1 MTSTNR
7 VLAGAPGDCCF
18 TGFRHEGTP
27 VGNKITIANVP
38 TYFVEGSSKGDSEAR
53 RRILIFLAD
62 VYGPFYQNNMLVQ
75 DFLAQNGFTVL
86 GIDYFMGDPVHLHD
100 NEQGFDRSKWMEK
113 SHDSAREVFPKWWEA
128 VTAKYVTPR
137 YCRQAHLTVNPGYC
151 FGARYTMQLSDDD
164 AIVAAALAH
173 PAFLN
178 EDHFR
183 NIKKPLMLSCA
194 ETDHT
199 FPLQSRRV
207 AEDILVERKAQ
218 YFFQVFSGVA
228 HGFASRSDPSSPDGR
243 WGKEQSAHGIALWFH
258 RFIDESFHNGRKE
271 I

>member
-1 MTSTNR
+1 MSTTNR
-7 VLAGAPGDCCF
+7 VLAGPSGECCF

-27 VGNKITIANVP
+27 VGNTITIAEVP
-38 TYFVEGSSKGDSEAR
+38 TYFVEGSAKNGSDAK
-53 RRILIFLAD
+53 RRILIFFAD

-86 GIDYFMGDPVHLHD
+86 GIDYFMGDPVHSHD
-100 NEQGFDRSKWMEK
+100 GEEGFDRAKWMEK
-113 SHDSAREVFPKWWEA
+113 SHKIAHEVLPKWWKAVNVKYGNEA
-128 VTAKYVTPR
+128 N
-137 YCRQAHLTVNPGYC
+137 YCVVGYC
-151 FGARYTMQLSDDD
+151 FGAKYTMELSNDD

-183 NIKKPLMLSCA
+183 KIKKPLMLSCA

-199 FPLQSRRV
+199 FPLQSRRI

-218 YFFQVFSGVA
+218 YFFQVFSGVE

-258 RFIDESFHNGRKE
+258 RFLDESFQNGKGQFSANL
-271 I
+271 

>member
-1 MTSTNR
+1 MSTTNR
-7 VLAGAPGDCCF
+7 VLAGPSGECCF

-27 VGNKITIANVP
+27 VGNTITIAEVP
-38 TYFVEGSSKGDSEAR
+38 TYFVESSAKNGSDAK
-53 RRILIFLAD
+53 RRILIFFAD

-86 GIDYFMGDPVHLHD
+86 GIDYFMGDPVHSHD
-100 NEQGFDRSKWMEK
+100 GEEGFDRAKWMEK
-113 SHDSAREVFPKWWEA
+113 SHKIAHEVIPKWWEA
-128 VTAKYVTPR
+128 VNRKYGNEAN
-137 YCRQAHLTVNPGYC
+137 YCVVGYC
-151 FGARYTMQLSDDD
+151 FGAKYTMELSNDD

-183 NIKKPLMLSCA
+183 KIKKPLMLSCA

-199 FPLQSRRV
+199 FPLQSRRI

-218 YFFQVFSGVA
+218 YFFQVFSGVE

-258 RFIDESFHNGRKE
+258 RFLDESFQNGKGQFSANL
-271 I
+271 

>member
-1 MTSTNR
+1 MSATNR
-7 VLAGAPGDCCF
+7 VLAGPSGDCCF

-27 VGNKITIANVP
+27 IGNKITIANVP
-38 TYFVEGSSKGDSEAR
+38 SYFVEGSSSKSDSEAK

-62 VYGPFYQNNMLVQ
+62 VYGPFYQNNMLLQ

-113 SHDSAREVFPKWWEA
+113 SHDSAREVLPKWWEA
-128 VTAKYVTPR
+128 VTAKYAPR
-137 YCRQAHLTVNPGYC
+137 YCRKAHLTVNPGYC

-178 EDHFR
+178 EEHFR

-199 FPLQSRRV
+199 FPLQSRRI

-258 RFIDESFHNGRKE
+258 RFIDESFQSGRKE